1 MILKIVHWRKS
12 TNTVEETQRQKF
24 TNGREEKLDKC
35 FQRSKQELHIN
46 FSLVEERLKISN
58 PFAHVQKVLI

>member
-1 MILKIVHWRKS
+1 MAGKKSWTEILLLLPEIFRIS
-12 TNTVEETQRQKF
+12 
-24 TNGREEKLDKC
+24 KC

-58 PFAHVQKVLI
+58 PFAHVQEVLI